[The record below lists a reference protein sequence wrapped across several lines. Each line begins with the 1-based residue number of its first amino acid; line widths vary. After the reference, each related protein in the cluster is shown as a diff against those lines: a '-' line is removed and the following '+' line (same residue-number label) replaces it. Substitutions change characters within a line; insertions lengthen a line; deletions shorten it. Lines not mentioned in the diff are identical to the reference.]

1 VECELLAAQ
10 APSAPKRSLFFCHD
24 TDIAVHPKMICFPH
38 CIYRVKKSLTKG
50 NIGGSDD
57 VPGAASLN
65 ADSGELFD

>member
-1 VECELLAAQ
+1 MKL
-10 APSAPKRSLFFCHD
+10 
-24 TDIAVHPKMICFPH
+24 AVHPKMICFRH

-57 VPGAASLN
+57 VPEATSLN

>member
-1 VECELLAAQ
+1 LLLKL
-10 APSAPKRSLFFCHD
+10 PPRRKGHYFFCHD

-57 VPGAASLN
+57 VPEAASLN